1 MSEMTTVEF
10 LPDGR
15 KVTEKEI
22 EQGFQIVKL
31 SNNRFLL
38 IHYTID
44 GNDYEELSEEELNQR
59 LAQLYSMNA
68 GE

>member
-1 MSEMTTVEF
+1 MTIVEF

-15 KVTEKEI
+15 SKVTKKEI

-31 SNNRFLL
+31 SNDRFLL

-44 GNDYEELSEEELNQR
+44 GNDYEELSEEELNER
-59 LAQLYSMNA
+59 LAQLYGMLVS
-68 GE
+68 EK

>member
-1 MSEMTTVEF
+1 MIVKF

-15 KVTEKEI
+15 SEVTKEEI

-31 SNNRFLL
+31 TNGRFLL

-44 GNDYEELSEEELNQR
+44 GNDYEELSEEELNER
-59 LAQLYSMNA
+59 LQLYGTRVS
-68 GE
+68 